1 MKLREIVE
9 ALELKSP
16 MAEPDLDRPVSGG
29 YVSDLLSDVIANTQ
43 KGDVWITLQVHP
55 NTIAVATLKELAAI
69 IVIGD
74 KAPSEAAI
82 LKAEQEGIV
91 IFSTN
96 LSAFDAT
103 GRLYEMGLRSQ
114 P

>member
-1 MKLREIVE
+1 MELREIAE
-9 ALELKSP
+9 ALKLQSP
-16 MAEPDLDRPVSGG
+16 MAEPNLSRQVSGG

-74 KAPSEAAI
+74 KLPAEAAV
-82 LKAEQEGIV
+82 LKAQKEGIAL
-91 IFSTN
+91 FTTS
-96 LSAFDAT
+96 LSAFEVA
-103 GRLYEMGLRSQ
+103 GQLYALGLRGRS
-114 P
+114 